1 MPLLSLP
8 EPHTLNDLA
17 ELLGA
22 AVIGDGSFTVT
33 AVAHPEFARH
43 RETLALAMDKRS
55 HALLHRTYAGAAIV
69 ARGMELDPERFAGG
83 LAFEG
88 RFRVAL
94 ARLTR
99 LFSPP
104 LHRLP
109 GIHPSAVVDPSAIVR
124 DGAAVGP
131 LCVVGPEARVGPGA
145 VLLSQVTVAAGAE
158 VGAGCILHPGVR
170 IGEHCVIGQNCIL
183 HHNASIGADGFGFV
197 TTEEGSIERVQK
209 TGEVTAFNFD
219 IQRIDSLGNVI
230 IGDNVEIGAGA
241 CIDRGTLGPTRIGD
255 GTKIDNL
262 VQIGHNVTVGENV
275 MIAGS
280 SGVAGSVTIGDRAV
294 IGGMAGI
301 ADHKK
306 IGDDAIVAAKAGVG
320 GDIEP
325 RAVYA
330 GFLARPIK
338 EQRSLEMDQRRIGRA
353 LRRVRALTER
363 VDRLEAADGKTG
375 KTGGEPKGGE

>member
-1 MPLLSLP
+1 MPLLSPP
-8 EPHTLNDLA
+8 EPKSLNDLA
-17 ELLGA
+17 ELLDA
-22 AVIGDGSFTVT
+22 EVLGDGGFTVT
-33 AVAHPEFARH
+33 AVAHPVFALH
-43 RETLALAMDKRS
+43 RETLALAMDEGAHTLLQRS
-55 HALLHRTYAGAAIV
+55 HAGAAIV
-69 ARGMELDPERFAGG
+69 ARGMELDPEHFAGG

-109 GIHPSAVVDPSAIVR
+109 GIHPSAVVDPSAVVR
-124 DGAAVGP
+124 DGATVGP
-131 LCVVGPEARVGPGA
+131 LCVVGPETRIGPGA

-170 IGEHCVIGQNCIL
+170 IGENCVIGQGCIL
-183 HHNASIGADGFGFV
+183 HHNASIGGDGFGFV
-197 TTEEGSIERVQK
+197 TTEEGSVERAQK

-230 IGDNVEIGAGA
+230 IGDNVEIGAST

-275 MIAGS
+275 MIAGGA
-280 SGVAGSVTIGDRAV
+280 GVAGSATIGDRAV
-294 IGGMAGI
+294 IGGMVGI
-301 ADHKK
+301 ADRKK
-306 IGDDAIVAAKAGVG
+306 IGDDAIVAGKAGIG
-320 GDIEP
+320 RDIES
-325 RAVYA
+325 RGIYA
-330 GFLARPIK
+330 GFPARPIK
-338 EQRSLEMDQRRIGRA
+338 EQRSLEKNQMRVGRT
-353 LRRVRALTER
+353 LRRLRDLSER
-363 VDRLEAADGKTG
+363 VDRLERAAGDGSE
-375 KTGGEPKGGE
+375 EPEGSE

>member
-1 MPLLSLP
+1 MPLLSPP

-22 AVIGDGSFTVT
+22 EVIGDGGFAVT

-43 RETLALAMDKRS
+43 RETLALAMDKGS
-55 HALLHRTYAGAAIV
+55 HALLHRTHAGAAIV

-104 LHRLP
+104 LHHVP
-109 GIHPSAVVDPSAIVR
+109 GIHPSAVADPAAKIR
-124 DGAAVGP
+124 DGASVGP
-131 LCVVGPEARVGPGA
+131 LCVVGPDARIGPGA
-145 VLLSQVTVAAGAE
+145 VLLSQVTVSAGAE

-170 IGEHCVIGQNCIL
+170 IGENCVIGQGCIL
-183 HHNASIGADGFGFV
+183 HHNASVGADGFGFV
-197 TTEEGSIERVQK
+197 TAEEGSIERAQK

-219 IQRIDSLGNVI
+219 IQRIDSLGTVI
-230 IGDNVEIGAGA
+230 VGDNVEIGAGA

-275 MIAGS
+275 MIAGG
-280 SGVAGSVTIGDRAV
+280 SGIAGSVTIGDRAV
-294 IGGMAGI
+294 VGGMVGI
-301 ADHKK
+301 ADHKT
-306 IGDDAIVAAKAGVG
+306 IGDDAILAAKAGIAR
-320 GDIEP
+320 DIEP
-325 RAVYA
+325 RGIYA
-330 GFLARPIK
+330 GFPARRIK
-338 EQRSLEMDQRRIGRA
+338 EQRSLEMNQMRVGRA
-353 LRRVRALTER
+353 LNRLRDLAER
-363 VDRLEAADGKTG
+363 VDRLERAAGDGNEEPE
-375 KTGGEPKGGE
+375 GGE